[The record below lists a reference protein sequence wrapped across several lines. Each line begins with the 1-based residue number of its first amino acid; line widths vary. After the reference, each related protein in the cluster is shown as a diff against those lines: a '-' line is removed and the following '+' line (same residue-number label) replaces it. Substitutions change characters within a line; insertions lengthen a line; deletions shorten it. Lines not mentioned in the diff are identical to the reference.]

1 MLEKVFRRSAQR
13 QRFSLRL
20 GEVVLCLA
28 ALVQGVLEELTRTGP
43 QRRHAAK
50 VMLDSLLNALASM
63 HPQDE
68 EDAQLRQAHQAA
80 VQVCCQQRTA

>member
-1 MLEKVFRRSAQR
+1 MCVR
-13 QRFSLRL
+13 
-20 GEVVLCLA
+20 A

-80 VQVCCQQRTA
+80 VQVCCQQYIA